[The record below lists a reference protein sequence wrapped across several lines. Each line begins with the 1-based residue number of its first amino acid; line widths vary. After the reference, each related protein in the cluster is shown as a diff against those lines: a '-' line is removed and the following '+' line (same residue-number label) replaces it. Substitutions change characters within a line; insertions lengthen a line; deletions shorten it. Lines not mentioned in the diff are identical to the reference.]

1 MPHIRRKR
9 NVTRKNKV
17 ITMMS
22 DVVFKSVLQD
32 KSCEDYLVDII
43 EGITKIDKECI
54 KRNLVFKNS
63 ELTKEEIEEKGKI
76 TDLLIELENNI
87 INLEMNK
94 YYYEGLFNKN
104 DRYVTKLKEGMI
116 SKKERFAEE
125 KKVMQINFNNF
136 DMFDERVIIKFKMM
150 DPERHLIRSDY
161 MRVTD
166 TEIYYVNLKRV
177 RQKYY
182 NKEELTKFEKELL
195 IMTTDNK
202 EELRKISKG
211 SKEMESVAKKISKLP
226 KEEEMQ
232 GIYLKEEQEAFIRD
246 QIRAYAMTD
255 GHAAGKKEGIKEGIK
270 EGKLVGKIESKKEI
284 ALNMLNK
291 NMDVKTISE
300 LTGLPENE
308 ITNLK
313 QEG

>member
-1 MPHIRRKR
+1 M
-9 NVTRKNKV
+9 
-17 ITMMS
+17 
-22 DVVFKSVLQD
+22 
-32 KSCEDYLVDII
+32 
-43 EGITKIDKECI
+43 
-54 KRNLVFKNS
+54 
-63 ELTKEEIEEKGKI
+63 
-76 TDLLIELENNI
+76 LIELENNI

-125 KKVMQINFNNF
+125 KKVIQINFNNF

-182 NKEELTKFEKELL
+182 NKEEL
-195 IMTTDNK
+195 
-202 EELRKISKG
+202 RKISKG
-211 SKEMESVAKKISKLP
+211 SKEMESVAKKISKLS

>member
-1 MPHIRRKR
+1 MLLE
-9 NVTRKNKV
+9 KNKV

-32 KSCEDYLVDII
+32 RSCEDYLVDII
-43 EGITKIDKECI
+43 EGITKIDKEYI

-125 KKVMQINFNNF
+125 KKVIQINFNNF
-136 DMFDERVIIKFKMM
+136 DMFNERVIIKFKMM

-313 QEG
+313 

>member
-1 MPHIRRKR
+1 MLLNKD
-9 NVTRKNKV
+9 KV

-22 DVVFKSVLQD
+22 DAVFKSVLQD
-32 KSCEDYLVDII
+32 RSCEDYLVDII
-43 EGITKIDKECI
+43 EGITKINKDYI

-63 ELTKEEIEEKGKI
+63 ELTKEEIEEKGKV
-76 TDLLIELENNI
+76 TDLLIELQGNI

-104 DRYVTKLKEGMI
+104 DRYVTKIKEGMI
-116 SKKERFAEE
+116 TKKEKFVKE
-125 KKVMQINFNNF
+125 KKVIQINFNNF

-161 MRVTD
+161 MKVTD
-166 TEIYYVNLKRV
+166 TEIYYINLKRV

-182 NKEELTKFEKELL
+182 NKEELTKLEKELL

-211 SKEMESVAKKISKLP
+211 SREMESVAKKISKLS

-246 QIRAYAMTD
+246 QIKA
-255 GHAAGKKEGIKEGIK
+255 
-270 EGKLVGKIESKKEI
+270 
-284 ALNMLNK
+284 
-291 NMDVKTISE
+291 
-300 LTGLPENE
+300 
-308 ITNLK
+308 
-313 QEG
+313 

>member
-1 MPHIRRKR
+1 MLLNKD
-9 NVTRKNKV
+9 KV

-22 DVVFKSVLQD
+22 DEVFKSVLQD
-32 KSCEDYLVDII
+32 RSCEDYLVDII
-43 EGITKIDKECI
+43 EGITKINKDYI

-76 TDLLIELENNI
+76 TDLLIELQGNI

-94 YYYEGLFNKN
+94 YYYDGLFNKN

-116 SKKERFAEE
+116 TKKEKFAKE
-125 KKVMQINFNNF
+125 KKVIQINFNNF
-136 DMFDERVIIKFKMM
+136 DMFDERIIIKFKMM

-161 MRVTD
+161 MKVTD
-166 TEIYYVNLKRV
+166 TEIYYINLKRV

-182 NKEELTKFEKELL
+182 NKEELTKLEKELL

-211 SKEMESVAKKISKLP
+211 CREMESVAKKISKLS

-255 GHAAGKKEGIKEGIK
+255 GYNDGMEKGLKEGHK
-270 EGKLVGKIESKKEI
+270 EGKHEGIIESKKEI
-284 ALNMLNK
+284 AINMLNK
-291 NMDVKTISE
+291 NMDIKTISDV
-300 LTGLPENE
+300 TGLSENE

-313 QEG
+313 QKDK

>member
-1 MPHIRRKR
+1 MLLE
-9 NVTRKNKV
+9 KNKV

-32 KSCEDYLVDII
+32 RSCEDYLVDII
-43 EGITKIDKECI
+43 EGITKIDKEYI

-125 KKVMQINFNNF
+125 KKVIQINFNNF

-182 NKEELTKFEKELL
+182 NKEEL
-195 IMTTDNK
+195 
-202 EELRKISKG
+202 RKISKG
-211 SKEMESVAKKISKLP
+211 SKEMESVAKKISKLS

-246 QIRAYAMTD
+246 QIKAYAMTD

-313 QEG
+313 